1 MSLVLQLG
9 LFGIGLILL
18 LVGADVFVRGAV
30 RIASLLRVSRLLIGM
45 TVVAF
50 GTSAPE
56 LVLDVTAATRDAVDL
71 AFGDLVGS
79 NIANIGLIL
88 GVAAI
93 VAPLEV
99 HLRLMRVELQFVL
112 AVSGGLWLMAWDG
125 EVSRLDGVLLLLGF
139 GGFLMHL
146 FRAARREPRVV
157 RAEFERAVGNGWSW
171 GRSVLAVVI
180 GLSGLILGARG
191 MVASASVVAREL
203 GASELLI
210 GLTIVAIGTAL
221 PELATAI
228 MATARDEMDI
238 TVGNVLGSNI
248 FNIAFI
254 LGTVVQIR
262 PIPVRGE
269 SLSIDLPVMCGLVVL
284 LMVLAARRSWLTR
297 RSGIVL
303 VGTYVAY
310 LVSKIVVIPVDPIL
324 KGTIP

>member
-1 MSLVLQLG
+1 MLQLG
-9 LFGIGLILL
+9 LFGVGLVLL

-125 EVSRLDGVLLLLGF
+125 EVSRLDGILLLLGF
-139 GGFLMHL
+139 GGFLLHL
-146 FRAARREPRVV
+146 FRAARREPRAV
-157 RAEFERAVGNGWSW
+157 RAEFERAAGNGWSW
-171 GRSVLAVVI
+171 GRSTLAVVI
-180 GLSGLILGARG
+180 GLSSLILGARG
-191 MVASASVVAREL
+191 MVSSATVVAREL
-203 GASELLI
+203 GASEFLI
-210 GLTIVAIGTAL
+210 GVTIVAIGTSL

-248 FNIAFI
+248 FNIAFV

-269 SLSIDLPVMCGLVVL
+269 SLLIDLPVMCGLVLL
-284 LMVLAARRSWLTR
+284 LMVLVARRGWLTR

-303 VGTYVAY
+303 AGTYVAY
-310 LVSKIVVIPVDPIL
+310 LVSKFVFIPIEPIL
-324 KGTIP
+324 EGTIP